1 MAVVAVEGIGFS
13 LSRPLAPG
21 HGSEGASGQT
31 VGVVVA
37 SEAGVH
43 VVVVDSDAVA
53 IVAVESISV
62 SGPLAIVV
70 ADNTVEP
77 LGGPG
82 SEGGG
87 NTRVGSDTASVGKGK
102 SVAVA
107 VEGISVSV
115 SAPLS
120 VGIGTGSV
128 DSALT
133 AEPNSGGPGG
143 GDAGGTD
150 QGVAVRGVE
159 RVGGGGRGQAG
170 GDQD

>member
-1 MAVVAVEGIGFS
+1 MAVVAVESISLS

-43 VVVVDSDAVA
+43 IVVVDSDAMAV
-53 IVAVESISV
+53 VAVESISV

-70 ADNTVEP
+70 ADNTVES

-82 SEGGG
+82 SERGG
-87 NTRVGSDTASVGKGK
+87 NTGVGSDTTTVGKGK

-107 VEGISVSV
+107 VEGISV

-133 AEPNSGGPGG
+133 A
-143 GDAGGTD
+143 
-150 QGVAVRGVE
+150 
-159 RVGGGGRGQAG
+159 
-170 GDQD
+170 

>member
-1 MAVVAVEGIGFS
+1 MAVVTTMVVAVVAKAIAVGTTVSVAVEGIGLS

-43 VVVVDSDAVA
+43 VVVVDSNAMAV
-53 IVAVESISV
+53 VAVESISI

-70 ADNTVEP
+70 ADNTVES

-87 NTRVGSDTASVGKGK
+87 NTGMGSDTASVGKGK

-107 VEGISVSV
+107 VE
-115 SAPLS
+115 
-120 VGIGTGSV
+120 
-128 DSALT
+128 
-133 AEPNSGGPGG
+133 
-143 GDAGGTD
+143 
-150 QGVAVRGVE
+150 
-159 RVGGGGRGQAG
+159 
-170 GDQD
+170 

>member
-1 MAVVAVEGIGFS
+1 MAVVAVESISLS

-37 SEAGVH
+37 SKAGVH
-43 VVVVDSDAVA
+43 VVVVDSDAMAV
-53 IVAVESISV
+53 VAVESISI

-70 ADNTVEP
+70 ADNTVES
-77 LGGPG
+77 LGRPG

-87 NTRVGSDTASVGKGK
+87 NTGVGSDTTAVGKRK
-102 SVAVA
+102 SVA

-115 SAPLS
+115 STPLS

-133 AEPNSGGPGG
+133 A
-143 GDAGGTD
+143 
-150 QGVAVRGVE
+150 
-159 RVGGGGRGQAG
+159 
-170 GDQD
+170 

>member
-1 MAVVAVEGIGFS
+1 MAVVAVESISLS

-43 VVVVDSDAVA
+43 VVVVDSNAMAV
-53 IVAVESISV
+53 VAVESISV

-70 ADNTVEP
+70 ADNTVES

-87 NTRVGSDTASVGKGK
+87 NTGVGSDTTAVGKGK
-102 SVAVA
+102 SVAV
-107 VEGISVSV
+107 EGISISV

-120 VGIGTGSV
+120 VG
-128 DSALT
+128 
-133 AEPNSGGPGG
+133 
-143 GDAGGTD
+143 GGTD

-159 RVGGGGRGQAG
+159 RVGRGGRGQAG